1 MAKLLMKVFTSS
13 ALVALSALHAIAQ
26 QNPPAE
32 VGVSTPAPPANPS
45 ATLDTGQFVTASR
58 PHQWR
63 ATKLIGLDVLG
74 ADNEKVGDV
83 SEILIDPEGNEVVV
97 VSIGGFL
104 GIAGREVAL
113 PFRAVE
119 WRYGERPK
127 TPESRTSPSPTSNEV
142 TSRKTIDT
150 TQRGYPDFAVIRTTR
165 NDLKAAPE
173 FRYSRD

>member
-1 MAKLLMKVFTSS
+1 MAKLLTKILISTS
-13 ALVALSALHAIAQ
+13 LVALASLHATAQ

-32 VGVSTPAPPANPS
+32 VGVPTPAPPANRS
-45 ATLDTGQFVTASR
+45 ASLDTGQFVTTSR

-83 SEILIDPEGNEVVV
+83 TEILIDPEGNEVVV

-104 GIAGREVAL
+104 GVAGREVAL

-119 WRYGERPK
+119 WRYGERSK
-127 TPESRTSPSPTSNEV
+127 TPETLTPTPPTSSDV

>member
-1 MAKLLMKVFTSS
+1 MAKLLTKILIS
-13 ALVALSALHAIAQ
+13 ASLVALASLHATAQ
-26 QNPPAE
+26 QNPPA
-32 VGVSTPAPPANPS
+32 SPANRS
-45 ATLDTGQFVTASR
+45 ASLDAGQFVTTSR

-104 GIAGREVAL
+104 GIAGREVAV
-113 PFRAVE
+113 PFSAIE
-119 WRYGERPK
+119 WRYGDRPK
-127 TPESRTSPSPTSNEV
+127 TRESRTPPPPTSNEV
-142 TSRKTIDT
+142 TSRTTVDT

-173 FRYSRD
+173 FKYSRD

>member
-1 MAKLLMKVFTSS
+1 MAKLLTKISIS
-13 ALVALSALHAIAQ
+13 ASLLALSALHAIAQ
-26 QNPPAE
+26 QNPPTG
-32 VGVSTPAPPANPS
+32 VGASTPPPANPS

-74 ADNEKVGDV
+74 ADNEKIGDV

-104 GIAGREVAL
+104 GIAGREVAI
-113 PFRAVE
+113 PFSAVE

-127 TPESRTSPSPTSNEV
+127 TPETRTPPPPTSNEV